1 MNDLEL
7 QDIFIYPIK
16 SLGGISVQEAEVQPT
31 GLQYDRQWML
41 IDKAGIFMSQRT
53 YSAMALLQVS
63 LTAGGM
69 MITHKH
75 NLLTPLPIPFATTTG
90 KEITVNIWDDV
101 CIAIE
106 VSAIAGEWFSDA
118 LKMQVQLVYMPAAAQ
133 RLVDT
138 NYADNKEIVSFAD
151 AYPFMMIGQSSLDDL
166 NSRLSKPVLMN
177 RFRPNFV
184 FKGGTPYCEDAINIF
199 CIGDITFTA
208 VKPCARCVL
217 TTIDQEQAV
226 KGAEPLKTLSA
237 YRTNKNKVLFG
248 QNLLHTN
255 TGKIKVGDKVIIR
268 QLKK

>member
-31 GLQYDRQWML
+31 GLQYDRHWML

-53 YSAMALLQVS
+53 YSHMALLQVS

-75 NLLTPLPIPFATTTG
+75 NLLTPLTIPFDSST
-90 KEITVNIWDDV
+90 KREVTVSIWDDV
-101 CIAIE
+101 CTAIE
-106 VSAIAGEWFSDA
+106 VSAIAGEWLSDA
-118 LKMQVQLVYMPAAAQ
+118 LNMQVRLVYMPAATH

-138 NYADNKEIVSFAD
+138 NYANNKEIVSFAD

-166 NSRLSKPVLMN
+166 NSRLTNPVLMN

-184 FKGGTPYCEDAINIF
+184 FKGGAPYYEDTIHIF
-199 CIGDITFTA
+199 RISEITFTA

-217 TTIDQEQAV
+217 TTIDQEHAT
-226 KGAEPLKTLSA
+226 KGTEPLKTLAA
-237 YRTNKNKVLFG
+237 YRTIKNKVLFG
-248 QNLLHTN
+248 QNLLHTG
-255 TGKIKVGDKVIIR
+255 TGIVKVGDKLTMI
-268 QLKK
+268 